1 MYISFLKIELYQK
14 NYGMHNILLQTLHPF
29 SVVVICG
36 CIFLFIAIMIINI
49 MGLIAGKEKLF
60 MGSGVPGLMAKAI
73 NNLSLLNSQFLYG
86 SLITSLVLIGIT
98 EKIIESNVGIPIIT
112 SIIGF
117 LIGKN
122 QNTERS
128 YGDDKKNEHS

>member
-1 MYISFLKIELYQK
+1 
-14 NYGMHNILLQTLHPF
+14 
-29 SVVVICG
+29 
-36 CIFLFIAIMIINI
+36 